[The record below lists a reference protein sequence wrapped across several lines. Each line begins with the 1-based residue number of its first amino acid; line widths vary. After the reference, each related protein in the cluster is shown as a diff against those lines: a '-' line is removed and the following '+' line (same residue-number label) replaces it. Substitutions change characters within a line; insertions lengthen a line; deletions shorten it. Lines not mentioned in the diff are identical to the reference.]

1 MKTRQMRSLQFTK
14 IITMTL
20 AMLVIGL
27 ASTANA
33 HQWTLVV
40 NGKSMKVDAKVI
52 DVNATRVLLENE
64 KGIRK
69 AFAINE
75 LNDEDMAYLKDMM
88 VIKQTQI
95 QKEQVAAQREATQLI
110 SNLHNNDTWELTLY
124 APNGNYVVR
133 QYFARSN
140 LEARHYALRDFPNAR
155 IAGARKVRGRN
166 GNRLF

>member
-75 LNDEDMAYLKDMM
+75 LNDEASPSLCL
-88 VIKQTQI
+88 
-95 QKEQVAAQREATQLI
+95 RF
-110 SNLHNNDTWELTLY
+110 
-124 APNGNYVVR
+124 GN
-133 QYFARSN
+133 
-140 LEARHYALRDFPNAR
+140 
-155 IAGARKVRGRN
+155 AGQSSCT
-166 GNRLF
+166 F